1 MAQIHGISSEK
12 WKSLSSAVGELEN
25 NLCGGFDCNI
35 CLDLVRDP
43 VVTFCGHLYC
53 WPCIYKWIHSQNCC
67 NDDGDLQNPLCPVCK
82 SEVSEKTLI
91 PIYGRGITS
100 KPGKTPNPGIVI
112 PQRPPPSP
120 RHDDDGGRVVV
131 SNLRDLHRPSHQ
143 SYPGSYAATPA
154 ALNLSG
160 GGMIT
165 NVLSHPMIGMI
176 GEFVYSGMFR
186 NPETDLFGYPNSYH
200 VTADGGTTP
209 RMRRQMLEADRSLG
223 RRCFFLCCCV
233 VICLLLF

>member
-1 MAQIHGISSEK
+1 MAQVHGISSEK
-12 WKSLSSAVGELEN
+12 WESLSSAVDELEN

-53 WPCIYKWIHSQNCC
+53 WPCIYKWIHSQTSFNE
-67 NDDGDLQNPLCPVCK
+67 DGDLQQPQCPVCK

-100 KPGKTPNPGIVI
+100 KPQLAEGKAANLGIII

-120 RHDDDGGRVVV
+120 RHDGVISD
-131 SNLRDLHRPSHQ
+131 SRDLHHPTYSQHVPTT
-143 SYPGSYAATPA
+143 SPA
-154 ALNLSG
+154 MLSLSSNST
-160 GGMIT
+160 T

-176 GEFVYSGMFR
+176 GEMVYSGMFR
-186 NPETDLFGYPNSYH
+186 NPETDLYGYPNAYH
-200 VTADGGTTP
+200 LSSGGGGGTSP
-209 RMRRQMLEADRSLG
+209 RARRQMLEADRSLG
-223 RRCFFLCCCV
+223 RVCFFICCCV